1 MESATLR
8 HRPPLSGMLQ
18 AGLVALLLALA
29 AASWVLT
36 DDRMGGMDAGPGT
49 DLGGL
54 GWFVGVW
61 VTMMAAMMFPS
72 IAPMVLAYARIQRQS
87 GVAGPGASVDT
98 VIFVAGYLIVWTT
111 VGVLGYALIEGVRS
125 LELGFVE
132 WDRAGPYIAGAV
144 ILGAAAYELTSL
156 KDSCLRRCRAPDSF
170 LTERWRPGPAGALG
184 MGIGHGTFCVGCCW
198 ALMAALLALGV
209 MSITWMV
216 LVAAL
221 IAAEKL
227 LPWGTV
233 VNRGIAVFLAVLG
246 ITLAAVPE
254 DVPGLTIPGS
264 PEAVRAME
272 AMGME
277 AEGGGMEMESDGMGS
292 EGGAMEMESDGMGS
306 EGGAMEMK
314 DRGGGMEMEDRGGG
328 MDGQ

>member
-1 MESATLR
+1 MESATLQR
-8 HRPPLSGMLQ
+8 RPPLSGVLQ

-29 AASWVLT
+29 AASWALT

-87 GVAGPGASVDT
+87 GTAGRGAGSGPT
-98 VIFVAGYLIVWTT
+98 AIFVAGYLIVWTA

-125 LELGFVE
+125 LEIGFLE

-156 KDSCLRRCRAPDSF
+156 KDSCLRRCRNPQEF
-170 LTERWRPGPAGALG
+170 LTERWRPGPAGALR
-184 MGIGHGTFCVGCCW
+184 MGIGHGAFCVGCCW

-216 LVAAL
+216 LIAAL

-246 ITLAAVPE
+246 IALAVVPE
-254 DVPGLTIPGS
+254 DVPALTIPGS
-264 PEAVRAME
+264 PEAMRAME

-277 AEGGGMEMESDGMGS
+277 AEGG
-292 EGGAMEMESDGMGS
+292 AMEMEDRGEGMG
-306 EGGAMEMK
+306 ME
-314 DRGGGMEMEDRGGG
+314 DRGGAMEMEDRGGAMEMEERG
-328 MDGQ
+328 GAMDGQ